1 MFILSIET
9 VLLVR
14 SDLTAEEIGDILD
27 LVGKDETLL
36 DAVNKFYPLNQ
47 GTGDC
52 AA

>member
-1 MFILSIET
+1 MSILNIQE
-9 VLLVR
+9 VLALR
-14 SDLTAEEIGDILD
+14 TDLTLGDVDDILD
-27 LVGKDETLL
+27 LIGQDENLL

>member
-14 SDLTAEEIGDILD
+14 SDLTAEDIRDILEYVDEHED
-27 LVGKDETLL
+27 LLE
-36 DAVNKFYPLNQ
+36 AVNKFYPLNQ

>member
-1 MFILSIET
+1 VFILSIET

-27 LVGKDETLL
+27 FVGPNETLL

>member
-1 MFILSIET
+1 VFILSIET
-9 VLLVR
+9 ILLVR
-14 SDLTAEEIGDILD
+14 TDLTAEDIHDILD
-27 LVGKDETLL
+27 FVEENENLL

>member
-1 MFILSIET
+1 VFILSIET

-14 SDLTAEEIGDILD
+14 SDLTAEDIADILD
-27 LVGKDETLL
+27 YVEENEDLL
-36 DAVNKFYPLNQ
+36 EAVNKFYPLNQ